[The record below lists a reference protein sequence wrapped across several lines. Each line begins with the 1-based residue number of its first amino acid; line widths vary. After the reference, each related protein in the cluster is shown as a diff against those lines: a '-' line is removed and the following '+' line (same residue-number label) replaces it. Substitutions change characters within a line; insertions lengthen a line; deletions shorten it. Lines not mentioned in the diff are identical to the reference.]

1 MGFEPTTFCMASRRS
16 SQLSY
21 SRPEWVEYSFGFVA
35 PRTISRAWNR
45 QIGAELGVIWYSLKL
60 GIGKIASQGGSPT

>member
-1 MGFEPTTFCMASRRS
+1 
-16 SQLSY
+16 
-21 SRPEWVEYSFGFVA
+21 VA